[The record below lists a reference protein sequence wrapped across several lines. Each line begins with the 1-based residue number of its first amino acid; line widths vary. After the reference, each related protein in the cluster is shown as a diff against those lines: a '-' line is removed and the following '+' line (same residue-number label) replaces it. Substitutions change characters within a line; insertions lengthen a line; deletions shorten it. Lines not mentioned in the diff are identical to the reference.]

1 MNIEERRTKERRV
14 AHYTAMADRAMIEA
28 ELDAIAKCARL
39 ALERVEAIRAI
50 LELSVFAGK

>member
-1 MNIEERRTKERRV
+1 MNIEERRTKERR
-14 AHYTAMADRAMIEA
+14 HYEAMVDRALIDA